1 MSKGVELIAAER
13 QRQIE
18 VEGYDAKHDED
29 WVEGELAIA
38 AACYAVAGT
47 EHIRVIEDNGVG
59 HFDAWPFGGQ
69 YDKRQ
74 AHDEIRCLI
83 IAGALIAAEID
94 RLRAE
99 KAGNQND

>member
-1 MSKGVELIAAER
+1 MTAIELIAAER

-18 VEGYDAKHDED
+18 VMGYDAKHDED

-38 AACYAVAGT
+38 AACYAVAGM
-47 EHIRVIEDNGVG
+47 ENIRVVEDNGVG

-74 AHDEIRCLI
+74 DHNEIRRLT
-83 IAGALIAAEID
+83 IAAALIAAEID
-94 RLRAE
+94 RLQAE
-99 KAGNQND
+99 EGDGNGIG